1 MCVFFRALSSN
12 SVFINPIH
20 WLQSVHWAVKSNSSL
35 DKYAAGVSFHTQT
48 HLFLLFM
55 GHKLGCLSLCSLQHE
70 VNVSALQAHKKK
82 KRGKKRKSG
91 KKTGNKTAFF
101 AFLFSQNIWIKP
113 VSQTRKENVRS
124 AWMTRYSWN
133 TRGQLPRT
141 QSRDTRL

>member
-1 MCVFFRALSSN
+1 MITGLTVSPTIDCHKTKTKKKNLTLCFYTGNLDEVCMCVFFRALSSN

-82 KRGKKRKSG
+82 EEK
-91 KKTGNKTAFF
+91 
-101 AFLFSQNIWIKP
+101 
-113 VSQTRKENVRS
+113 KENQARKQE
-124 AWMTRYSWN
+124 TK
-133 TRGQLPRT
+133 QLFLLSYFHRT
-141 QSRDTRL
+141 SE